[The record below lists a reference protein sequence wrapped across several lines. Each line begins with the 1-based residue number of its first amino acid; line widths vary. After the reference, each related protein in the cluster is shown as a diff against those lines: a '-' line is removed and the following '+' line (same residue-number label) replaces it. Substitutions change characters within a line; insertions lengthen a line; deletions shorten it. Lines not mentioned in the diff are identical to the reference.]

1 MNIPKNRAARNLLLV
16 AATCS
21 LLMAC
26 NSSTQ
31 DEQLAW
37 INDWDSFARYEQKME
52 MLNNCFKQ
60 ANVRSMSE
68 EMSAK
73 QQRTFNS
80 CELNSIVEIAEDE
93 GIYLDAELLQANII
107 QL

>member
-1 MNIPKNRAARNLLLV
+1 MKIPKNRAARNLLLV
-16 AATCS
+16 TATCS

-37 INDWDSFARYEQKME
+37 INDWDSFVRYEQKME
-52 MLNNCFKQ
+52 MLNYCFKQ
-60 ANVRSMSE
+60 ANVRSLTD

-80 CELNSIVEIAEDE
+80 CELNTIVEIAKAD
-93 GIYLDAELLQANII
+93 GVYLDAQLLQANII